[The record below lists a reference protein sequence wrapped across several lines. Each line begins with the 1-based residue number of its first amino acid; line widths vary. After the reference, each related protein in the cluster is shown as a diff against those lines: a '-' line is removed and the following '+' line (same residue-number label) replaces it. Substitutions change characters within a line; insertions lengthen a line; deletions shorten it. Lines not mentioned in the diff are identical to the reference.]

1 MNNRIEYKID
11 IENSQKI
18 NFLNYLEK
26 FNYKKLHEPR
36 IINSIYF
43 ENLSNEIYNDSIEGL
58 SPRKKIRIRYYGDPK
73 NINDSI
79 SFNLE
84 TKFTNNL
91 GRSKDSK
98 HITGISYYLKHGIFD
113 EKYGICYPKTLVS
126 YKRSYFIAE
135 QFRITIDENINFSLY
150 DKFLYKKNTI
160 FSNEIVVEIKN
171 NDISEVDNLR
181 KMFPFKEIR
190 FSKYCKS
197 LEMLDLVN

>member
-11 IENSQKI
+11 IEKSQKI
-18 NFLNYLEK
+18 DFLKYLNK
-26 FNYKKLHEPR
+26 FNFKKLHDPR

-43 ENLSNEIYNDSIEGL
+43 ENLNYEIYNDSVEGL
-58 SPRKKIRIRYYGDPK
+58 SPRKKIRIRYYGNQK
-73 NINDSI
+73 KINDNI

-91 GRSKDSK
+91 GRSKDTK
-98 HITGISYYLKHGIFD
+98 KIKGVNKYLNNGIFD
-113 EKYGICYPKTLVS
+113 EKYGICLPKTIVS
-126 YKRSYFIAE
+126 YKRTYFIAK

-150 DKFLYKKNTI
+150 DKFLYKKNTKL
-160 FSNEIVVEIKN
+160 SEEIIVEIKN
-171 NDISEVDNLR
+171 NDVSQVDNLR

-197 LEMLDLVN
+197 IEMLNLSN